1 MLEIINYKGYEITH
15 EKINNIRLL
24 KHNAFKWRYVFY
36 TKKQALDN
44 FVELLKSS
52 K

>member
-1 MLEIINYKGYEITH
+1 MLEIINYKGHEITH

-24 KHNAFKWRYVFY
+24 KCKGFKWRYVFY
-36 TKKQALDN
+36 TKKQALNN
-44 FVELLKSS
+44 FVELLNSS

>member
-1 MLEIINYKGYEITH
+1 MLEIITYKGYEITH

-24 KHNAFKWRYVFY
+24 KCNGFKWRYIFY
-36 TKKQALDN
+36 TKKQALNN
-44 FVELLKSS
+44 FVELLNSS